1 VLILVDSVGKYLTG
15 IRDAEILSY
24 RGETIGEF
32 IHKIRYNIIKLNRYT
47 HVIVHVGTNNVLNN
61 KPGEIL
67 SLYRN
72 LIHLI
77 KQKYKNI
84 IVGISSIL
92 PRPKDHSLSGTDI
105 KNVNLGLAKI
115 CKDEKVLF
123 IRSYKRFFYSNGI
136 FKRDLFAIRDGWL
149 HLNEPGLF
157 QFQLALI
164 HVISHW

>member
-1 VLILVDSVGKYLTG
+1 MILLASQYLTG
-15 IRDAEILSY
+15 IRDAEILPY

-61 KPGEIL
+61 KPVEIL
-67 SLYRN
+67 SLYST

-92 PRPKDHSLSGTDI
+92 PRPKDQIVITTTGTYPWSF
-105 KNVNLGLAKI
+105 VTQ
-115 CKDEKVLF
+115 
-123 IRSYKRFFYSNGI
+123 I
-136 FKRDLFAIRDGWL
+136 FHNIGGYHKTF
-149 HLNEPGLF
+149 E
-157 QFQLALI
+157 
-164 HVISHW
+164 VMT

>member
-1 VLILVDSVGKYLTG
+1 MLILVDSIGKYLTG

-32 IHKIRYNIIKLNRYT
+32 IHKIRSNIIKLNRYT
-47 HVIVHVGTNNVLNN
+47 HIIVHVGTNNVLNN

-67 SLYRN
+67 SLYRT

-115 CKDEKVLF
+115 CKDEQV
-123 IRSYKRFFYSNGI
+123 FYSLDPTKDFSILMVSLKEIYLQLEMAGYILMSRVYFSSN
-136 FKRDLFAIRDGWL
+136 WL
-149 HLNEPGLF
+149 SPM
-157 QFQLALI
+157 
-164 HVISHW
+164 

>member
-1 VLILVDSVGKYLTG
+1 VLILVDYIGKYLTG
-15 IRDAEILSY
+15 VRDAEILPY

-47 HVIVHVGTNNVLNN
+47 RVIVHVGTNNVLNN

-67 SLYRN
+67 SLYRT

-92 PRPKDHSLSGTDI
+92 PRPKDYSLSGTDI
-105 KNVNLGLAKI
+105 KNVNLCLAKI
-115 CKDEKVLF
+115 CKDEKVLI

-136 FKRDLFAIRDGWL
+136 IKRDLFAIKDGGL

-157 QFQLALI
+157 QFKFALI

>member
-1 VLILVDSVGKYLTG
+1 MVDSIGKYLTG
-15 IRDAEILSY
+15 IRDAEILPY

-32 IHKIRYNIIKLNRYT
+32 IHKIRYHIIKLNRYT

-67 SLYRN
+67 SLYRT

-84 IVGISSIL
+84 SVGISSIL
-92 PRPKDHSLSGTDI
+92 PRPKDYSLSGTDI

-123 IRSYKRFFYSNGI
+123 IRSYKQDFSTLMVSLKEIYLQLEMAGYILMSRVYFSSNS
-136 FKRDLFAIRDGWL
+136 L
-149 HLNEPGLF
+149 
-157 QFQLALI
+157 
-164 HVISHW
+164 SSM

>member
-1 VLILVDSVGKYLTG
+1 MQ
-15 IRDAEILSY
+15 ILSY

-32 IHKIRYNIIKLNRYT
+32 IHKIRYHIIKLNRYT
-47 HVIVHVGTNNVLNN
+47 HVIVHVVLNN

-67 SLYRN
+67 NLYRT

-92 PRPKDHSLSGTDI
+92 PRLKDHSLSGTDI

-136 FKRDLFAIRDGWL
+136 TKRDLFAIRDGGL

-157 QFQLALI
+157 QFKLALV

>member
-1 VLILVDSVGKYLTG
+1 MLILVDSIGKYLTG

-32 IHKIRYNIIKLNRYT
+32 IHKIRSNIIKLNRYT
-47 HVIVHVGTNNVLNN
+47 HVIVHVGTNNVFNN

-67 SLYRN
+67 NLYRT

-77 KQKYKNI
+77 KQQYKNI

-105 KNVNLGLAKI
+105 QNVNLGLAKI
-115 CKDEKVLF
+115 
-123 IRSYKRFFYSNGI
+123 
-136 FKRDLFAIRDGWL
+136 
-149 HLNEPGLF
+149 
-157 QFQLALI
+157 
-164 HVISHW
+164 

>member
-1 VLILVDSVGKYLTG
+1 MFILVDSIGKYLTG

-47 HVIVHVGTNNVLNN
+47 HVIVHVVLNN
-61 KPGEIL
+61 KPGESL
-67 SLYRN
+67 NLYRT

-92 PRPKDHSLSGTDI
+92 PRLKDHSLSGIDI

-123 IRSYKRFFYSNGI
+123 IRI
-136 FKRDLFAIRDGWL
+136 
-149 HLNEPGLF
+149 
-157 QFQLALI
+157 
-164 HVISHW
+164 